1 MIFANHGICSKIV
14 VQMEMNM
21 PNNTNIN
28 KNTWLLLF
36 YYTKTMV
43 NFCKG
48 NFKNNGRAVS

>member
-1 MIFANHGICSKIV
+1 MV
-14 VQMEMNM
+14 MNM
-21 PNNTNIN
+21 PNN

-43 NFCKG
+43 DFCKG